1 MYEHTCPFSLVFE
14 IMTSSCDES
23 QPKRKI
29 EICIQSA
36 NTLITVSIIF
46 NFYKKKKLITFQ
58 YFKINHKFKVNES
71 FRKYRSN
78 CTNYGK
84 TDNWSHFLDRYK
96 IENWNMKQF
105 SARNKSNNST
115 LLCRIET
122 KVEQSQIRFFCEIA
136 KKKRAFVARRVKFAM
151 IHSRS
156 GIFFEFQLKYIYSDS
171 AIKYTKTKRITHRIH
186 LGLKKVEINSRGL
199 RVRSTCTLIIE
210 HSKQKQNWK

>member
-1 MYEHTCPFSLVFE
+1 
-14 IMTSSCDES
+14 MTSSCDES

-136 KKKRAFVARRVKFAM
+136 KKNGPLSPDV
-151 IHSRS
+151 
-156 GIFFEFQLKYIYSDS
+156 L
-171 AIKYTKTKRITHRIH
+171 
-186 LGLKKVEINSRGL
+186 NSRWFIRG
-199 RVRSTCTLIIE
+199 RVFFSNSNSNIFTQIAQLNT
-210 HSKQKQNWK
+210 QKRNESHIGFI